1 MVEMSIPHLFRCP
14 ISLDL
19 FTDPVTLCTGQ
30 TYDRDSIQRW
40 LEDGNLTCPVTMQP
54 LYDTTLVPN
63 HTLRHLIE
71 QWLLKDPDPKVP
83 NHQPEQPGPSSNSY
97 PTSIDME
104 SSLTTLKCQVQSGSA
119 MADSKIDVLKKVRNL
134 SMESEVGRACLIQ
147 LGFFPL
153 LLELI
158 FQSPTTFILCNQ
170 EMLELSLDCLLTLSP
185 TAHLD
190 SLNQV
195 LTKDPKFATL
205 VLFLGQG
212 NAKIKISICH
222 LLETIATSE
231 SAKALTVTIG
241 QSLHV
246 MRSLI
251 SILDSKADM
260 LVFDAC
266 VRAINGL
273 CSQKVNRENA
283 IKGGA
288 VRGLVK
294 YLSNNFTMNNASPK
308 ALSTLDCLIELEI
321 GKKNLAAIGNSNFI
335 KAIVKHIFMVSSENE
350 GSEYAVSVLLAMCS
364 DSSWARGEAVGAGV
378 VTQLLLIIQSQCSR
392 AKTKA
397 KALLLLL
404 NSRCRPS
411 DKKIVKKV
419 CGLQVS

>member
-1 MVEMSIPHLFRCP
+1 
-14 ISLDL
+14 
-19 FTDPVTLCTGQ
+19 
-30 TYDRDSIQRW
+30 
-40 LEDGNLTCPVTMQP
+40 MQL
-54 LYDTTLVPN
+54 LYDTSLVPN

-71 QWLLKDPDPKVP
+71 QWLLKGPEP
-83 NHQPEQPGPSSNSY
+83 NHRPEQPRPSSDSGR
-97 PTSIDME
+97 TSIDME
-104 SSLTTLKCQVQSGSA
+104 LSLPTLKCQLQSGSTLS
-119 MADSKIDVLKKVRNL
+119 DSKIEVLKKVRNL

-170 EMLELSLDCLLTLSP
+170 ELLELSLDCLLTLSP

-212 NAKIKISICH
+212 SAKIKISLCH
-222 LLETIATSE
+222 LLETIAMSE

-241 QSLHV
+241 QSPRV
-246 MRSLI
+246 MRSLV

-260 LVFDAC
+260 LVSDAC

-273 CSQKVNRENA
+273 CSPKVNRENA
-283 IKGGA
+283 IKEGA
-288 VRGLVK
+288 VHGLVK
-294 YLSNNFTMNNASPK
+294 YLSNNSTMNNASPK
-308 ALSTLDCLIELEI
+308 ALATLDCLIELGI
-321 GKKNLAAIGNSNFI
+321 GKKNLSRIGNSNFI
-335 KAIVKHIFMVSSENE
+335 KALVKHLFVVSSENE

-378 VTQLLLIIQSQCSR
+378 VTQLLFLIQSQCSR
-392 AKTKA
+392 AKPKA
-397 KALLLLL
+397 RALLLLL
-404 NSRCRPS
+404 NSKCRPS
-411 DKKIVKKV
+411 DKKIVKKM